1 MNYNSGSQNG
11 NAFSNELDTL
21 IRQPITSANLKTLL
35 TATGDLQKALFS
47 KARAIRHENKIDHCL
62 FRGVIEVSNYCQK
75 KCAYCAMNAGNKSI
89 HRYRMNAQ
97 EIVDVAESIFNSG
110 ISVIFI
116 QSGQDPKVD
125 SILEEAIPAIKNKF
139 GSSILLCIGEKK
151 PEVYQRLYSLGADSF
166 ILKFETSDP
175 ALYEAITQ
183 SDHAERM
190 QCLNELR
197 TIGYKIGVGNII
209 GLPNQTVDSI
219 VKDIELALTIRP
231 NFVSSSPFIPNQGTP
246 LEHLP
251 NGDFNLTLNC
261 MAIYRI
267 LLPKCMVPAV
277 SALEKIQKGGQVMG
291 LNAGAN
297 VMTINFT
304 PPHYREK
311 YSIYSK
317 KRFIVSLDHAIKTAE
332 NANLTPVLNEGP

>member
-1 MNYNSGSQNG
+1 MNYNSDCQNTNGSP
-11 NAFSNELDTL
+11 NELDTL
-21 IRQPITSANLKTLL
+21 ISLPITSDKIKTLL
-35 TATGDLQKALFS
+35 TATGDLQEALFS
-47 KARAIRHENKIDHCL
+47 KARSIRREAKIDYCL

-75 KCAYCAMNAGNKSI
+75 KCSYCAMHAGNKSI

-97 EIVDVAESIFNSG
+97 EIVDVAQTIFDSG

-116 QSGQDPKVD
+116 QSGQDPKID
-125 SILEEAIPAIKNKF
+125 PILEEAIPAIKEKF
-139 GSSILLCIGEKK
+139 GCSILLCIGEKK

-175 ALYEAITQ
+175 VLYENTTQ
-183 SDHAERM
+183 SDHGRRM
-190 QCLNELR
+190 QCLDDLR

-209 GLPNQTVDSI
+209 GLENQTLDSI
-219 VKDIELALTIRP
+219 VKDIELSLALDP
-231 NFVSSSPFIPNQGTP
+231 NFVSSSPFIPNQGTL

-251 NGDFNLTLNC
+251 YGDFNLTLNC

-267 LLPKCMVPAV
+267 LMPTCMVPTV
-277 SALEKIQKGGQVMG
+277 SALEKIQKGGQLMG

-304 PPHYREK
+304 PPSYREK

-332 NANLTPVLNEGP
+332 DANLSAVLNR

>member
-1 MNYNSGSQNG
+1 MNNNSDFQNG
-11 NAFSNELDTL
+11 TALSNELDTL
-21 IRQPITSANLKTLL
+21 IAPPITRDNLKTLL
-35 TATGDLQKALFS
+35 TATGELQKALFS
-47 KARAIRHENKIDHCL
+47 KARAIRQANNIDHCL

-97 EIVDVAESIFNSG
+97 EIVDVAETIYNSG

-116 QSGQDPKVD
+116 QSGQDPKIDPV
-125 SILEEAIPAIKNKF
+125 LEEAIPAIKDKL
-139 GSSILLCIGEKK
+139 GCSILLCIGEKK
-151 PEVYQRLYSLGADSF
+151 PEVYQKFYSLGADSF

-175 ALYEAITQ
+175 ALYKTITQ
-183 SDHAERM
+183 SDHDRRM

-197 TIGYKIGVGNII
+197 AIGYKIGVGNII
-209 GLPNQTVDSI
+209 GLPNQTLDSI
-219 VKDIELALTIRP
+219 VKDIELSLSLSP
-231 NFVSSSPFIPNQGTP
+231 NFVSSAPFIPNQGTP
-246 LEHLP
+246 LEHLSH
-251 NGDFNLTLNC
+251 GDFNLTLNC

-267 LLPKCMVPAV
+267 LLPTCMVPAI

-297 VMTINFT
+297 VITINFT
-304 PPHYREK
+304 PPHYRDK

-332 NANLTPVLNEGP
+332 SANLSPVLNR